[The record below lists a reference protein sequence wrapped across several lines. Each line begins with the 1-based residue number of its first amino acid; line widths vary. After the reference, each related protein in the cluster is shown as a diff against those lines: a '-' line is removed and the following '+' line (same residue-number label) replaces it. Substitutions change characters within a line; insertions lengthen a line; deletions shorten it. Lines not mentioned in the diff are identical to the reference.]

1 MENKNNDIE
10 KEKQNKSR
18 FIFNCIIIILIYV
31 GFYLFMNSS
40 IVKNFDRSIENGT
53 ILDNIAEITN
63 KERNHIKFNINKVI
77 FTNEYVLRELGFNIN
92 GNSLVLAI
100 EINILNK
107 GKHAF
112 NINNIGV
119 ELSDEN
125 GATYQGFFQK
135 NYLDVTDEIIN
146 PEMNKDMFLFFKIPK
161 KQKYILR
168 LQDGSILSDVVIIE
182 IIDNQ
187 IYTTV
192 KKEQKEIEDTHQITK
207 TSLDKENKNSFIK
220 EPQTPQEI
228 LADIDRLQ
236 AKYFEIIMRHDM
248 LWQVTDDYNGREND
262 LEDLSILYKEINKKT
277 DKTHPLYKKFK
288 KIVSKDSNESVK
300 DSIELTAIA
309 GQYEKNIDDLL
320 NEVYKE
326 IKLKLPEKDFIALR
340 NSQRK
345 WIKDLNAYTQI
356 YDKQDFGS
364 ISPLIKYYFEADMKC
379 YRTQLLMMYL

>member
-10 KEKQNKSR
+10 KEKPSKGK

-63 KERNHIKFNINKVI
+63 KERNNIKFNINKVI

-168 LQDGSILSDVVIIE
+168 LQDGSILSDVVTIE

-220 EPQTPQEI
+220 EPQSPQEI

-288 KIVSKDSNESVK
+288 KIVSEDSNESVK
-300 DSIELTAIA
+300 DTIELTAIA
-309 GQYEKNIDDLL
+309 DQYEKNIDDLL

-356 YDKQDFGS
+356 YDQQDFGS
-364 ISPLIKYYFEADMKC
+364 ISPLVKYYYEADMKC